1 MAMPYKTGFIKND
14 KETIHNNLNDNVLDF
29 ITNRFQIDC
38 DWTSGNCYYFAKIL
52 EVRFPGGTIYYD
64 VIDRHFIYGYKG
76 NYYDYNGIVEMN
88 GRKLVAWNRF
98 KEYDINVY
106 ERVIRDCIE

>member
-1 MAMPYKTGFIKND
+1 MPYKTGFIKND

-52 EVRFPGGTIYYD
+52 EARFPGGSIYYD
-64 VIDRHFIYGYKG
+64 VIDRHFIYRYKG

-88 GRKLVAWNRF
+88 GKRIIPWNRF

-106 ERVIRDCIE
+106 KRVIRDCIE

>member
-1 MAMPYKTGFIKND
+1 MPYRTSFITNS
-14 KETIHNNLNDNVLDF
+14 KEIIPFNLNDNVLDF
-29 ITNRFQIDC
+29 ISNRFQNDC
-38 DWTSGNCYYFAKIL
+38 NWTDGNCFYFAKIL
-52 EVRFPGGTIYYD
+52 ETRFPGGTIYYD

-106 ERVIRDCIE
+106 KRVIRDCIE

>member
-1 MAMPYKTGFIKND
+1 MPYKTGFIKSD
-14 KETIHNNLNDNVLDF
+14 KETIHNNLDDNVLDF

-52 EVRFPGGTIYYD
+52 EARFPGGTIYYD

-106 ERVIRDCIE
+106 KRVIKDCIE

>member
-1 MAMPYKTGFIKND
+1 MPYKIGFIKSD
-14 KETIHNNLNDNVLDF
+14 KETIPFKLNEDILGF
-29 ITNRFQIDC
+29 INSRFQIDC
-38 DWTSGNCYYFAKIL
+38 DWTSGNCFYFAKIL
-52 EVRFPGGTIYYD
+52 ETRFPGGTIYYD

-106 ERVIRDCIE
+106 KRVIRDCIE

>member
-1 MAMPYKTGFIKND
+1 MPYKTGFIKSD
-14 KETIHNNLNDNVLDF
+14 KETVHNNLNDNVLDF
-29 ITNRFQIDC
+29 IANRFQIDC

-52 EVRFPGGTIYYD
+52 EARFPGGTIYYD

-106 ERVIRDCIE
+106 KRVIRDCIE

>member
-1 MAMPYKTGFIKND
+1 MPYKTGFIKSD

-29 ITNRFQIDC
+29 IANRFQIDC

-52 EVRFPGGTIYYD
+52 EARFPGGTIYYD

-106 ERVIRDCIE
+106 KRVIRDCIE